1 MSKIII
7 EKIVQIKYI
16 EVDMDKF
23 LKEKEQSSKLAV
35 IQLTT
40 VPIARK
46 MAIIGT
52 SVVEASTSA
61 AIKTTL

>member
-1 MSKIII
+1 MLKIII

-16 EVDMDKF
+16 EVEMDKF
-23 LKEKEQSSKLAV
+23 LKENEQSSELEV
-35 IQLTT
+35 IQLTI
-40 VPIARK
+40 VPIVGK

>member
-1 MSKIII
+1 MLKIII

-16 EVDMDKF
+16 EVEMDKF
-23 LKEKEQSSKLAV
+23 LNEKEQSSELV
-35 IQLTT
+35 VMQLTT
-40 VPIARK
+40 VPIAGK

-52 SVVEASTSA
+52 SVAEASTSA